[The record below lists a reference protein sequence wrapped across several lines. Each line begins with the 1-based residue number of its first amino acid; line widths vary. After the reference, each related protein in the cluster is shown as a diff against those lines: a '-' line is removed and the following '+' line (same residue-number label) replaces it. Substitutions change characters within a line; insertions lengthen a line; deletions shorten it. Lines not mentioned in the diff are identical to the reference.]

1 MASEGLFK
9 TMEGIM
15 DKRGARVDA
24 DNQLYAEGKQ
34 SLPMNMMSGLANAA
48 GVVGDTMGQGMS
60 YINSLRP
67 QRAQDR
73 DKALMTQVAN
83 TDTMKSLGS
92 TLTQFAKE
100 NPTSAK
106 IAMNI
111 LDLSAVVGIPS
122 ALKNIFGKEF
132 VSNFMRNMTNERKA
146 FYSGNPAAMVTEA
159 IGAFTGGATSQIRQ
173 GMSAQARANAR
184 ELGVTRKTQII
195 SQENLNAMS
204 VVSAI
209 KQRIVDADT
218 NLKNTRSGTPERLEA
233 EKVYQTAKDEM
244 SKLKGTDSWK
254 TYRKAGQLAQGQ
266 IGQDFLL
273 ARQTSQAMPLIGKL
287 EGTTWIS
294 GGTLTKASFKNMLK
308 DVDTINDVEAD
319 SLFRAIQQIHA
330 PKGTVSKV
338 VNKVLNPFG
347 TQRFVEK
354 PRRASDSSGDLAKD
368 ALRSENEV
376 LRLGG
381 KFRTRAA
388 EVGNAF
394 ANNSIVGGGVQTAVK
409 KANQG
414 AKWVAGKFNKKFESD
429 LNLPMNELRKKVKVY
444 AGIKE
449 VFQERPSTS
458 TFETAGQFQ
467 YALKNGLTNK
477 QKIGVDQNYDKI
489 VGSLASRL
497 KKAYA
502 ANPLLA
508 EQDTIAGF
516 MKQLEASK
524 VKVPG
529 LTAKRAG
536 FAFQK
541 KMTEPFANKI
551 DMMEALESKG
561 IPIYNKAKVLE
572 DPTQPVLVLGHHK
585 STAYE
590 LGDVGIIHKLDL
602 NGTVTNLVNDG
613 NDLLSVPAP
622 RGGEMYTFSTFKTN
636 VAGKPNVSKKQK
648 AKQNAQNKA
657 NQEESKRR
665 GDQVASE
672 LGVDIT
678 DRPPNS
684 MNPSEWAVLKAVAGA
699 KAPIQLRDKIG
710 AAASTA
716 RPVALPAYYSGMFNR
731 ED

>member
-1 MASEGLFK
+1 
-9 TMEGIM
+9 
-15 DKRGARVDA
+15 
-24 DNQLYAEGKQ
+24 
-34 SLPMNMMSGLANAA
+34 
-48 GVVGDTMGQGMS
+48 
-60 YINSLRP
+60 
-67 QRAQDR
+67 
-73 DKALMTQVAN
+73 
-83 TDTMKSLGS
+83 
-92 TLTQFAKE
+92 
-100 NPTSAK
+100 
-106 IAMNI
+106 
-111 LDLSAVVGIPS
+111 
-122 ALKNIFGKEF
+122 
-132 VSNFMRNMTNERKA
+132 
-146 FYSGNPAAMVTEA
+146 
-159 IGAFTGGATSQIRQ
+159 
-173 GMSAQARANAR
+173 
-184 ELGVTRKTQII
+184 
-195 SQENLNAMS
+195 
-204 VVSAI
+204 
-209 KQRIVDADT
+209 
-218 NLKNTRSGTPERLEA
+218 
-233 EKVYQTAKDEM
+233 
-244 SKLKGTDSWK
+244 
-254 TYRKAGQLAQGQ
+254 
-266 IGQDFLL
+266 
-273 ARQTSQAMPLIGKL
+273 
-287 EGTTWIS
+287 
-294 GGTLTKASFKNMLK
+294 ML
-308 DVDTINDVEAD
+308 
-319 SLFRAIQQIHA
+319 
-330 PKGTVSKV
+330 
-338 VNKVLNPFG
+338 
-347 TQRFVEK
+347 
-354 PRRASDSSGDLAKD
+354 
-368 ALRSENEV
+368 
-376 LRLGG
+376 
-381 KFRTRAA
+381 
-388 EVGNAF
+388 
-394 ANNSIVGGGVQTAVK
+394 
-409 KANQG
+409 
-414 AKWVAGKFNKKFESD
+414 
-429 LNLPMNELRKKVKVY
+429 
-444 AGIKE
+444 
-449 VFQERPSTS
+449 
-458 TFETAGQFQ
+458 
-467 YALKNGLTNK
+467 NK